1 MQFQLPSNLQNEIIA
16 YDPILKKLEQV
27 NKKSSN
33 SPTKKPKFPIGNP
46 PVLIP
51 SDVIKS
57 TDLQQAVEHINSRI
71 ASERCHE
78 FRRAQGE
85 FPEQE
90 YKTFAVIYHWEGL
103 WVAAWLPPAGKEDEY
118 VYGYTY
124 CYKDSASIKKMM
136 PYEIATDSS
145 FLREDVGR
153 SSYMIKTV
161 FVTKQDIIN
170 GYVERKWLRCDTYS
184 KKWYHYIGP
193 AVKRFE
199 ADLRRSLPC
208 WDDGTISMFDRLR
221 EGSIPFRTIF
231 PYYESDKDVYEQYFG
246 KCTELYNL
254 TQENWVLTVD
264 TLFTFV
270 DYVTTVSAGYRYDS
284 LLEIRRVRH
293 VLDKPFFRKWIQGQ
307 CEEINK
313 AFKDPTNR
321 SKKAVT
327 GPFRKI
333 VALSKSIY
341 TVIEVWPNCP
351 IDYIQSNI
359 YVLIGTR
366 SNAGMSA
373 ETKLWL
379 RDNMPV
385 ASYFNVLTKFYSERI
400 GNNSTSEY
408 YYDKELRCYQ
418 FPFSEWDDT
427 ISMMNK
433 ILSAGNFIEAPKRW
447 RLTEFHD
454 HVQAEAWKI
463 SNPNESL
470 PQDLFPSPVKVHL
483 EDKTW
488 SFFQPID
495 THQLSQWGRAVRN
508 CVGNAGT
515 YAEGVKK
522 KQHFIVLCMI
532 DGVPTFTVQL
542 TVRMGLMNVEQI
554 VSVSNKRLS
563 SEQDNAYT
571 KAFSLA
577 LQAQEERLKS
587 GATAS

>member
-16 YDPILKKLEQV
+16 YDPVLKKLEQA
-27 NKKSSN
+27 NKKSSK
-33 SPTKKPKFPIGNP
+33 SPAKKPKFPIGNP
-46 PVLIP
+46 PTLIP

-57 TDLQQAVEHINSRI
+57 TYLQQAVEHINNSI
-71 ASERCHE
+71 ASERCQE
-78 FRRAQGE
+78 FRRVQGE
-85 FPEQE
+85 FPEQK
-90 YKTFAVIYHWEGL
+90 YKTFAVVYHWEGL
-103 WVAAWLPPAGKEDEY
+103 WVAAWLPPVGKEDEY

-124 CYKDSASIKKMM
+124 CYKDSASIKKMLS
-136 PYEIATDSS
+136 YDIATDPS

-153 SSYMIKTV
+153 SSYMIKSV

-170 GYVERKWLRCDTYS
+170 GCTERKWHRCDTYS
-184 KKWYHYIGP
+184 KKGYPSIGP

-199 ADLRRSLPC
+199 AELKRSLPC
-208 WDDGTISMFDRLR
+208 WDDASGSMFDRLR
-221 EGSIPFRTIF
+221 EGSTPFRTIF
-231 PYYESDKDVYEQYFG
+231 PYYESDKDMYEQYFH
-246 KCTELYNL
+246 KCTERFNL

-270 DYVTTVSAGYRYDS
+270 DHVIALAPGYRYDS

-313 AFKDPTNR
+313 VFNDPTNR
-321 SKKAVT
+321 FRKAVSA
-327 GPFRKI
+327 PFLRI

-341 TVIEVWPNCP
+341 PVIEVWPNCP

-359 YVLIGTR
+359 DALIGT
-366 SNAGMSA
+366 SSYSGMSA

-385 ASYFNVLTKFYSERI
+385 ASYFNVLTKFYSEKI
-400 GNNSTSEY
+400 GAASISK
-408 YYDKELRCYQ
+408 YDYSDELRCHQ
-418 FPFSEWDDT
+418 FRFTEWDDT
-427 ISMMNK
+427 IGMVNK
-433 ILSAGNFIEAPKRW
+433 ILNAGKTIEAPKRW

-463 SNPNESL
+463 SNPNEAM
-470 PQDLFPSPVKVHL
+470 PQDLFPSPIKVHL
-483 EDKTW
+483 EDKAW

-532 DGVPTFTVQL
+532 DNVPTFTVQL
-542 TVRMGLMNVEQI
+542 TVRMGLMHVEQI
-554 VSVSNKRLS
+554 VAVSNQRLS
-563 SEQDNAYT
+563 TEQSDAYT

-587 GATAS
+587 GAPAS